1 MVYCLLMVLL
11 VLVNYY
17 VTEFRGQAFL
27 LLDAMGMSTAADVAG
42 NYRLDIPIYLGITLL
57 FTVDFSMLQLHFQR
71 LRIPHRLQKKSLHI
85 LSQLVVLAVFALSS
99 LYAVVNAANVSFWNT
114 NRSYRNNGYLCA
126 PVTYTLRNRPDT
138 LSAKYRRS
146 ENRFQIL
153 PRVMLQFLR
162 ILL

>member
-71 LRIPHRLQKKSLHI
+71 LGIPHRLQKKAFI
-85 LSQLVVLAVFALSS
+85 F
-99 LYAVVNAANVSFWNT
+99 
-114 NRSYRNNGYLCA
+114 
-126 PVTYTLRNRPDT
+126 
-138 LSAKYRRS
+138 
-146 ENRFQIL
+146 
-153 PRVMLQFLR
+153 
-162 ILL
+162 